1 MISAV
6 SKFDFTTVVVKHVA
20 VSICFMVLHFPSLW
34 VFFFHGKRD
43 EREMKSNG
51 KPEKAISKMLT
62 MDGF

>member
-20 VSICFMVLHFPSLW
+20 VSDCFMVRHFPSVW
-34 VFFFHGKRD
+34 VFFFFM
-43 EREMKSNG
+43 ERELKSNG